1 MEYFEVFQKNVSIKE
16 IGNSSCIIIS
26 FFYKQPVNK
35 QLAVRWLSKLQSST
49 LSLSNSKGYRLNKNG
64 DFLLKKRKIAVKL
77 AIHQFSA
84 VSKAF
89 LGKPSNQ

>member
-49 LSLSNSKGYRLNKNG
+49 LSLSNSKGYRLKKNG
-64 DFLLKKRKIAVKL
+64 DFLLQKRKIAVKL
-77 AIHQFSA
+77 AIHQFSS
-84 VSKAF
+84 VSKVF
-89 LGKPSNQ
+89 LGKL